1 MSIYKSAVNKPI
13 TTLMVFVAI
22 IIFGIYSYIKLPI
35 DFYPE
40 MEIPAV
46 SVITSYPGANAA
58 DIETNLTKPLEDAL
72 SSVPNLKEISS
83 TSQDNLSIITIEYEY
98 GQDLSDATNDIRD
111 RLDRVLGNLPDG
123 VDRPQIIKFNTS
135 MMPILMYSITAKESY
150 AGLDK
155 LIDEQVVNPLNRI
168 DGIGSVAMS
177 GGPKRVIYV
186 ETDPQKLDA
195 YNLTIEQIGN
205 AIGMENLNLPAG
217 NVRMGREDYQL
228 RVEGEFKES
237 ADMKNIVVGSYGG
250 KTILLKDIAQVRDT
264 IKDVTLVNKVD
275 GQQSMGFY
283 VTKQTGANTVK
294 IAKQVKSEL
303 ERIKPTLP
311 SDIHFNE
318 IFDSSTFIQNSVNG
332 LAEALMYAL
341 IFVVL
346 VVLFFLG
353 RWRATFIIVLT
364 IPVSL
369 ISAFIYLQM
378 TGNSLNIISLSSL
391 SIAIGMVVDDAIV
404 VLENI
409 TKHIERG
416 SSPRE
421 AAIYATNEVW
431 LSVLVTSL
439 VVLAVF
445 LPLTMVGG
453 QMGVLFKQL
462 GFIVSITITV
472 STVAAISLTPMMSA
486 YLLRFRKKGV
496 DYTTRYDR
504 TVVRLLDKL
513 DDAYAKI
520 LKWALHHKKV
530 IIFSALG
537 IFVFSLFLLK
547 FIGSGFLPESDQGM
561 VSAKVELARGT
572 RVEETAKIADKLEE
586 AIKKEVPEA
595 KFISFNAGTDDD
607 GGISSLFNEAGT
619 NIINFNM
626 RLVEKKDRNRTSFE
640 IADVIRQVV
649 AREVEVIDYTVS
661 TSSGMS
667 GQENKVDIEIF
678 GHDFDETNRLAEE
691 IKAKVSVINGA
702 RNIQISRKDDKAELQ
717 IVFDRQK
724 LAELGLNST
733 MVSSAVRNRVYGLTA
748 SKFRDSGDEY
758 DIIVRFEENYRNSIS
773 EIENITL
780 TTPMG
785 AKVKL
790 KEVGEVKELWSPPN
804 IDHKRKERIV
814 TVSVTP
820 FGTDLGTLATSI
832 KAAIKPIEKPQ
843 GVIINVGGTYED
855 QQESMMDLGLLLVLS
870 LILVFIV
877 MASQFES
884 FSKPFIIMTSA
895 MFGFSGV
902 FIALFITGTDLN
914 MIAGLGAILLI
925 GIVTKNGIVLVDFIN
940 LLRDRGE
947 ELFDA
952 IVEAGRSR
960 LRPVVMTS
968 LTTILGMVPMA
979 LSTSDGSEVW
989 QPMGIAVIGGL
1000 TFSTI
1005 VTLVIV
1011 PTVYA
1016 VMSRRGERDKQKKVR
1031 ERFKVLND

>member
-1 MSIYKSAVNKPI
+1 M
-13 TTLMVFVAI
+13 MVFVAI

-58 DIETNLTKPLEDAL
+58 DIETNLTKPLEDAV
-72 SSVPNLKEISS
+72 SSVPNLKEITS
-83 TSQDNLSIITIEYEY
+83 TSQDNLSIITIEYEW
-98 GQDLSDATNDIRD
+98 GQDLADATNDIRD

-135 MMPILMYSITAKESY
+135 MMPILMYSITANESY
-150 AGLDK
+150 AGLEK

-168 DGIGSVAMS
+168 DGIGSIAMA
-177 GGPKRVIYV
+177 GGPKRVVYI

-205 AIGMENLNLPAG
+205 SIGMENLNLPAG
-217 NVRMGREDYQL
+217 SVKMGKEDYQL
-228 RVEGEFKES
+228 RIEGEFKES
-237 ADMKNIVVGSYGG
+237 ADIKNIVVGNYGG

-264 IKDVTLVNKVD
+264 IKDVTLINKVD
-275 GQQSMGFY
+275 GKQSMGFY
-283 VTKQTGANTVK
+283 ITKQTGANTVK
-294 IAKQVKSEL
+294 IAGKVKSEL
-303 ERIKPTLP
+303 ENIKTTLP
-311 SDIHFNE
+311 GDIQFNE

-332 LAEALMYAL
+332 LAEALLYAL

-431 LSVLVTSL
+431 LSVIVTSM
-439 VVLAVF
+439 VVVAVF

-453 QMGVLFKQL
+453 QMGVLFQQL

-496 DYTTRYDR
+496 DYSTWYDR
-504 TVVRLLDKL
+504 TVVRFLDNV
-513 DDAYAKI
+513 DTGYSKI
-520 LKWALHHKKV
+520 LRWALYHKKV
-530 IIFSALG
+530 VIFSAGG
-537 IFVFSLFLLK
+537 IFIFSLFLLK
-547 FIGSGFLPESDQGM
+547 FIGSGFLPETDQGA
-561 VSAKVELARGT
+561 VTAKIELQRGT
-572 RVEETAKIADKLEE
+572 RVEVTEKIADRLEA
-586 AIKKEVPEA
+586 AIRKEVPEI
-595 KFISFNAGTDDD
+595 KFFSISAGTDDQ
-607 GGISSLFNEAGT
+607 GGISSLFTEAGT
-619 NIINFNM
+619 NIINYTI
-626 RLVEKKDRNRTSFE
+626 RLIDKQDRDRSSFE
-640 IADVIRQVV
+640 IADNIRQVI
-649 AREVEVIDYTVS
+649 AREVEVVNYSVS
-661 TSSGMS
+661 TSSGIGGS
-667 GQENKVDIEIF
+667 EENKVDIEIF
-678 GHDFDETNRLAEE
+678 GHNFDQTNKLAQD
-691 IKAKVSVINGA
+691 IKKKVSVIEGA
-702 RNIQISRKDDKAELQ
+702 RDVQISRKDDKAELQ

-748 SKFRDSGDEY
+748 SKLRDSGDEF

-773 EIENITL
+773 ELENITL
-780 TTPMG
+780 TTPQG

-790 KEVGEVKELWSPPN
+790 REVGEVKELWSPPN

-820 FGTDLGTLATSI
+820 YKTDLGTLATNI
-832 KAAIKPIEKPQ
+832 KAALKTVEKPQ
-843 GVIINVGGTYED
+843 GVVINVGGTYED
-855 QQESMMDLGLLLVLS
+855 QQESMQDLGLLLILS
-870 LILVFIV
+870 LLLVFIV

-884 FSKPFIIMTSA
+884 FTKPFIIMTSA
-895 MFGFSGV
+895 LFGFSGV
-902 FIALFITGTDLN
+902 SIALFITGTDLN
-914 MIAGLGAILLI
+914 MIAALGAILLI

-940 LLRDRGE
+940 LLRDRGV
-947 ELFDA
+947 ELYDA
-952 IVEAGRSR
+952 IAEGGRSR

-989 QPMGIAVIGGL
+989 RPMGIAVIGGL

-1005 VTLVIV
+1005 ITLVIV

-1031 ERFKVLND
+1031 EKFKILND